1 MVDAPAADEK
11 IAGPDHRPIDDEQHG
26 TGGSLAT
33 VVTRSVLLVLALLGL
48 ALLPVDAAHAKAKAP
63 KQSSFIIDA
72 NTGKVLHDDDGD
84 EPRFP
89 ASLTKMMTLYILFGE
104 IEQGR
109 LSYASKIR
117 ISERAHGMAPSKL
130 GLEPGEEISVIDAI
144 RALVVKSANDI
155 AVAVAEHIGG
165 SEYQFARL
173 MTERAHQIGMTSTTF
188 RNASGLPNPG
198 QLSTARDMVTLALRL
213 HDDYPQH
220 YRHFSLA
227 SFTFGGK
234 EYKSHNTLM
243 RGFPGMDGIK
253 TGYTRLSGFNLVS
266 SVRADGKH
274 VVGAVFGGKTAAT
287 RNALMRSL
295 LYTALGQASTT
306 KTRKPQTP
314 LIATRR
320 PPKLVAPPVEM
331 AAADP
336 KPVARAAATANV
348 PLPVRAVRP
357 ARKPTR
363 EPARDQI
370 AQVLSTTTPA
380 PVAQLPS
387 GNAPA
392 EVAPPPRLDLDA
404 LRAAMSE
411 EADQTE
417 QAEAELAE
425 PPPMRTAQAGAASAQ
440 DIAGL
445 IRNSIVDGA
454 PARAPSTLNAQANAL
469 GAREVAQ
476 TVSEEGSAGPVA
488 LATAARAPA
497 AHAAPTGSLGAGSR
511 GAGALGAGTLGGK
524 GFEIQIGAYTTP
536 AEAQSKIDL
545 VRQRAVALLEGHS
558 GITMPVQ
565 QADRQI
571 FRARFVNFDETSAA
585 STCLELRRLAI
596 DCLVMRAD

>member
-1 MVDAPAADEK
+1 M
-11 IAGPDHRPIDDEQHG
+11 
-26 TGGSLAT
+26 
-33 VVTRSVLLVLALLGL
+33 LLVLAVLGL
-48 ALLPVDAAHAKAKAP
+48 ALMPVDAAHAKAKAP
-63 KQSSFIIDA
+63 KQSSFVIDA
-72 NTGKVLHDDDGD
+72 NTGKVLHDDEGD
-84 EPRFP
+84 APRFP

-165 SEYQFARL
+165 SEYQFARI

-188 RNASGLPNPG
+188 RNASGLPNPA
-198 QLSTARDMVTLALRL
+198 QFSTARDMVTLALRL

-243 RGFPGMDGIK
+243 RGFPGMDGVK

-306 KTRKPQTP
+306 KTRKPQAP
-314 LIATRR
+314 LIAARR
-320 PPKLVAPPVEM
+320 PPKLVAPPVEV
-331 AAADP
+331 AAAEP
-336 KPVARAAATANV
+336 KPVARAAATATV

-357 ARKPTR
+357 TR
-363 EPARDQI
+363 EVARAPAGDPI
-370 AQVLSTTTPA
+370 AQVLSTTSPA
-380 PVAQLPS
+380 PVSPTPVAVAQLP
-387 GNAPA
+387 NAQAPA
-392 EVAPPPRLDLDA
+392 AVAPPPRLDLEA

-411 EADQTE
+411 EAEQGDQTE
-417 QAEAELAE
+417 QADQAEAES
-425 PPPMRTAQAGAASAQ
+425 PPMRTAQAGAASAQ

-469 GAREVAQ
+469 GGRDLAR
-476 TVSEEGSAGPVA
+476 TVSEEGSTGAVA
-488 LATAARAPA
+488 VATAARVPA
-497 AHAAPTGSLGAGSR
+497 AHAAPTGSLG
-511 GAGALGAGTLGGK
+511 GA

-536 AEAQSKIDL
+536 AEAQAKIDL

-558 GITMPVQ
+558 GVTMPVQ

>member
-1 MVDAPAADEK
+1 M
-11 IAGPDHRPIDDEQHG
+11 
-26 TGGSLAT
+26 
-33 VVTRSVLLVLALLGL
+33 LLVLAIFGL
-48 ALLPVDAAHAKAKAP
+48 ALLPVDAAYAKAKSP
-63 KQSSFIIDA
+63 KQSSFIIDG

-109 LSYASKIR
+109 LRYASKIR

-314 LIATRR
+314 LIASRR
-320 PPKLVAPPVEM
+320 PPKLVAPPVEV

-336 KPVARAAATANV
+336 KPAARAPATANV

-357 ARKPTR
+357 AREVAR

-380 PVAQLPS
+380 PVAQLPN

-392 EVAPPPRLDLDA
+392 GIAPPPRLDLDA

-411 EADQTE
+411 EDAQAE
-417 QAEAELAE
+417 QAEQAE

-454 PARAPSTLNAQANAL
+454 PVRAPSTLNAQANAL
-469 GAREVAQ
+469 GARDVAH

-497 AHAAPTGSLGAGSR
+497 AHAAPTGSLGAGSS
-511 GAGALGAGTLGGK
+511 GAGSLGGQ

-558 GITMPVQ
+558 GVTMPFQ